1 MMLMR
6 CCSPVI
12 TTSITTPISCFAS
25 LVDATVLSLTTE
37 HATSISADI
46 DGGLPWRR
54 TFGENITY
62 TDWSHDNYFHAVRK
76 LVGAARRIGIEYDHV
91 NIDLLNLLKSEFPK
105 VDFVDVATPAMKLW
119 MIKSD
124 EEIAHIRD
132 DPHR

>member
-1 MMLMR
+1 M
-6 CCSPVI
+6 
-12 TTSITTPISCFAS
+12 
-25 LVDATVLSLTTE
+25 TTE
-37 HATSISADI
+37 HATSISAGI
-46 DGGLPWRR
+46 DGGQPWRR

-105 VDFVDVATPAMKLW
+105 VDFVDVATPAMKFW